1 MMSINWKKEGYKI
14 GQTLFIFK
22 KDYFTTNSNPYQ
34 TEVTVTYVGT
44 KVLKVSDGEREFE
57 FKGSKATSCGLW
69 GMSYNLY
76 NSREEFE
83 QEQRDEAE
91 KYELKAKLTNGVASL
106 SLDEL
111 KELYKALNTIKGN

>member
-1 MMSINWKKEGYKI
+1 MSINWKKEGYKI

-34 TEVTVTYVGT
+34 TEVTVTHVGV
-44 KVLKVSDGEREFE
+44 KILKVTDGEREFE
-57 FKGSKATSCGLW
+57 FKGSKTTNCGLW
-69 GMSYNLY
+69 GICYQLY

-91 KYELKAKLTNGVASL
+91 KYELKMKLSNSINNL
-106 SLDEL
+106 SLEEL
-111 KELYKALNTIKGN
+111 RALNNALNTIKGN